1 MQGIKLSEKSSL
13 ITKEQELVEATIK
26 VLRQHYERSIEDLK
40 RLEQMKKRALDDPEA
55 YINTHLLKTLPLGDG
70 DEDIAVEC
78 KRIKER
84 RDFAVR
90 NYGIHEVNWKEIHC
104 RGVRIPEGVYSN
116 SHIDSVQ
123 YHSIDPVLRPLGEKR
138 RPLSEK
144 VSNALR
150 KYGGESA
157 SNGQRNFSQIPLSAS
172 TSIDSILGLVDS
184 RYNSPR
190 IPEHDEDNSY
200 VKDGLYSATTAPH
213 SAAKSSQQAVF
224 LTMTMTTIKNRAMKT
239 LNQMAKTDAALRL
252 SQQYH
257 SLKCFNNN
265 YRCVYR
271 PILFTSSQKRRLH
284 SNTGSKQSIGKS
296 QVAKVF
302 DSALV
307 KRHKILAATTPG
319 LVDRARKADKYL
331 RQEVSERLLDR
342 LYDFKADYR
351 QFTRVLDFGSG
362 SGFFKSLVDQEDIYH
377 EDFGVK
383 ELIQYDLDA
392 AILERD
398 SDNSS
403 GNKSITNVTGEM
415 DGVRLPFKDNEFNLI
430 VSSMSMHWI
439 NDIPG
444 TLSELYRVL
453 KPNCPLLIAM
463 PGNDTLYELRS
474 SLILAEQERHGFI
487 GPSRISP
494 MMKSS
499 DLAGL
504 LGHSGANF
512 QVVTVDVDELT
523 ILYPD
528 VFELMRDLQAM
539 GESNASILSGG
550 QPLSKEVLLAL
561 DPVYKAMYGTQLNLD
576 QNEGDIKGE
585 DDLIPATY
593 SIIYAIGW
601 KDGENVPKPAERGSA
616 TKSLKD
622 I

>member
-1 MQGIKLSEKSSL
+1 M
-13 ITKEQELVEATIK
+13 
-26 VLRQHYERSIEDLK
+26 
-40 RLEQMKKRALDDPEA
+40 
-55 YINTHLLKTLPLGDG
+55 
-70 DEDIAVEC
+70 
-78 KRIKER
+78 
-84 RDFAVR
+84 
-90 NYGIHEVNWKEIHC
+90 
-104 RGVRIPEGVYSN
+104 
-116 SHIDSVQ
+116 
-123 YHSIDPVLRPLGEKR
+123 
-138 RPLSEK
+138 
-144 VSNALR
+144 
-150 KYGGESA
+150 
-157 SNGQRNFSQIPLSAS
+157 
-172 TSIDSILGLVDS
+172 
-184 RYNSPR
+184 
-190 IPEHDEDNSY
+190 
-200 VKDGLYSATTAPH
+200 
-213 SAAKSSQQAVF
+213 
-224 LTMTMTTIKNRAMKT
+224 
-239 LNQMAKTDAALRL
+239 
-252 SQQYH
+252 
-257 SLKCFNNN
+257 
-265 YRCVYR
+265 
-271 PILFTSSQKRRLH
+271 
-284 SNTGSKQSIGKS
+284 
-296 QVAKVF
+296 
-302 DSALV
+302 
-307 KRHKILAATTPG
+307 AATTPG

-331 RQEVSERLLDR
+331 RREVSERLLDR

-383 ELIQYDLDA
+383 ELVQYDLDA

-398 SDNSS
+398 SDISS
-403 GNKSITNVTGEM
+403 GNKSIINVTGEM
-415 DGVRLPFKDNEFNLI
+415 DGVRLPFKENEFNLI

-444 TLSELYRVL
+444 TLNELYRVL

-550 QPLSKEVLLAL
+550 QPMSKEVLLAL
-561 DPVYKAMYGTQLNLD
+561 DPVYKAMYGTQLD
-576 QNEGDIKGE
+576 AVQNEGDIKAE